1 MDTTQDKPLVKIGDV
16 FVIELSGDEI
26 PIEITSFNLRG
37 KPDKLVG
44 SLGIKRF
51 KPDDDEPD
59 DGQAE
64 LGIG

>member
-1 MDTTQDKPLVKIGDV
+1 MADKDERLVKIGDV
-16 FVIELSGDEI
+16 LVIQLSGDEI
-26 PIEITSFNLRG
+26 PIEITSFNIKG
-37 KPDKLVG
+37 KPDNLVG